1 MNIHVHIHTY
11 KHTYTHA
18 HARIR
23 TWGIRTWGKPC
34 KPSRLCAYEHMYAS
48 TSSCMCAYIVA
59 PAHASTA
66 PSPGCRHPR
75 GLQAA
80 VCLCPRRPCSR
91 PSTGRSSRSASSTL
105 PVRGARAG
113 ACVRAHVCVH
123 TCPYTCMESALA
135 LFMCEYVC
143 VCIYIYT
150 HVYAYMYCTNTN
162 TYMYMHMYRCIMSHM

>member
-23 TWGIRTWGKPC
+23 TWGKPC

-48 TSSCMCAYIVA
+48 TSTCMCVYIGA

-66 PSPGCRHPR
+66 PSPGCRHLR

-80 VCLCPRRPCSR
+80 VCLCPRGPCRR
-91 PSTGRSSRSASSTL
+91 PSGGRSPRAASSTL
-105 PVRGARAG
+105 PVRGTRAG

-143 VCIYIYT
+143 VCVCVCVCIR
-150 HVYAYMYCTNTN
+150 
-162 TYMYMHMYRCIMSHM
+162 MYMHICIAPTLLHTCTCICIDTSCHICI